1 MSFKEE
7 FKKLDSIIKNAKS
20 ILLTIH
26 PRPDADALGSAF
38 ALRSYLE
45 QKFPNLNIK
54 IYTTDQPGKQLAQ
67 LFKEYKVVNE
77 FSYND
82 FDSFIFLDRGSIFYE
97 LGFDKKLLKKQFLN
111 KIANIDHHNK
121 GALIPDALNI
131 VDSKSSA
138 TCEIIYDFFKSIE
151 FKLDFKTAQYLLN
164 GIFADTGGFRHSNTS
179 PKTLEVASHLMRNGA
194 SITKVNRVLFAN
206 KSLDT
211 LKLWGIALERAQLN
225 KKTGMAVSFITKE
238 DLEKCNATIH
248 DLGGISEMLNTIS
261 GSKFSLV
268 LSERP
273 NNKVKASLRS
283 DEHKKIDVSEIA
295 RKFKGGGH
303 KLSSGF
309 EIDGK
314 LKKIDGAWV
323 IE

>member
-1 MSFKEE
+1 MSFQEE
-7 FKKLDSIIKNAKS
+7 FEKLSAILGDAKNVL
-20 ILLTIH
+20 IVTH

-38 ALRSYLE
+38 AMRNYLE
-45 QKFPNLNIK
+45 KTYPLINAT
-54 IYTTDQPGKQLAQ
+54 IYTLDQPSNQLAK
-67 LFKEYKVVNE
+67 LFADYKVKNE
-77 FSYND
+77 FNYND

-97 LGFDKKLLKKQFLN
+97 LGFDKELLNPKYLN
-111 KIANIDHHNK
+111 KLVNIDHHNK
-121 GALIPDALNI
+121 GTLIPDALNI
-131 VDSKSSA
+131 VDSSASA
-138 TCEIIYDFFKSIE
+138 TCEIIYDFLKHVSY
-151 FKLDFKTAQYLLN
+151 KLDFCIAQFLLN

-179 PKTLEVASHLMRNGA
+179 PKTLEIASLLMRNGA

-225 KKTGMAVSFITKE
+225 KKTGMAVSFITEE
-238 DLEKCNATIH
+238 DLKKCNATIH

-295 RKFKGGGH
+295 RQFKGGGH

-314 LKKIDGAWV
+314 LKLIDGDWV

>member
-1 MSFKEE
+1 MSFQEE
-7 FKKLDSIIKNAKS
+7 FEKLSAILENAKS
-20 ILLTIH
+20 ILIVTH

-38 ALRSYLE
+38 AMRNYLE
-45 QKFPNLNIK
+45 KAYPEINAA
-54 IYTTDQPGKQLAQ
+54 IYTLDQPSNQLGK
-67 LFKEYKVVNE
+67 LFTDYVVENE
-77 FSYND
+77 FNYED

-97 LGFDKKLLKKQFLN
+97 LGFDKKLLTPKYLN
-111 KIANIDHHNK
+111 KLVNIDHHNK

-131 VDSKSSA
+131 VDSSTSA
-138 TCEIIYDFFKSIE
+138 TCEIIYDFLKHIS
-151 FKLDFKTAQYLLN
+151 FKLDFRIAQFLLN

-179 PKTLEVASHLMRNGA
+179 PKTLEIASLLMRNGA

-225 KKTGMAVSFITKE
+225 KKTGMAVSFITEE
-238 DLEKCNATIH
+238 DLKKCNATIH

-295 RKFKGGGH
+295 RQFKGGGH

-314 LKKIDGAWV
+314 LKFVDGDWV

>member
-1 MSFKEE
+1 MSFQEE
-7 FKKLDSIIKNAKS
+7 FKKLSIILRDAKS
-20 ILLTIH
+20 ILIVIH

-38 ALRSYLE
+38 AMRSYLE
-45 QKFPNLNIK
+45 ETFPAIK
-54 IYTTDQPGKQLAQ
+54 VVIYTIDQPGNQLGK
-67 LFKEYKVVNE
+67 LFNDYSVENE
-77 FSYND
+77 FKYEN
-82 FDSFIFLDRGSIFYE
+82 FDSFIFLDRGSVFYE
-97 LGFDKKLLKKQFLN
+97 LGFDKKLLNKKYQN
-111 KIANIDHHNK
+111 KLVNIDHHNK
-121 GALIPDALNI
+121 GTLIPDALNI
-131 VDSKSSA
+131 VDSSASA
-138 TCEIIYDFFKSIE
+138 TCEIVYDFLKSTS
-151 FKLDFKTAQYLLN
+151 FKLNFQIAQFLLN

-179 PKTLEVASHLMRNGA
+179 PKTLEIASVLMRNGA

-225 KKTGMAVSFITKE
+225 KKTGMAASFITQA
-238 DLEKCNATIH
+238 DLKKCNATIH

-295 RKFKGGGH
+295 RQFKGGGH

-314 LKKIDGAWV
+314 LKFVEGEWI